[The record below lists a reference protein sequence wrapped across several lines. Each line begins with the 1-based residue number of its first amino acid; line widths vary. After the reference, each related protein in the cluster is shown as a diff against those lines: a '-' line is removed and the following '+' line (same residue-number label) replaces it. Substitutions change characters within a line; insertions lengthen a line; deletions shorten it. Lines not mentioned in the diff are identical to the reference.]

1 MPKTKRKLT
10 DKQAAFVREYMK
22 DSNATQAAIRAG
34 YSRASAGNAASNLMA
49 KSVIREAIAQKQGK
63 IEERAD
69 ITVEKMLKMLSE
81 DYEWCRQQMPSGKPR
96 DGLIAQMAADKI
108 MKALGGYDKDNR
120 RRIDAELKIVWGGEK
135 DTDENN

>member
-34 YSRASAGNAASNLMA
+34 YSEKTADTIAVQLLRKTHVAEE
-49 KSVIREAIAQKQGK
+49 IRKRKEALEVKTG
-63 IEERAD
+63 
-69 ITVEKMLKMLSE
+69 ITVEKMLKMLAE
-81 DYEWCRQQMPSGKPR
+81 DYEWCREKMPSGKPR